1 MPIFTENSKLNL
13 LIFQTAYF
21 ILNFQNLLEPG
32 LQKTLPEL
40 LPVPCYELGPEM
52 YPMPES
58 TQS

>member
-40 LPVPCYELGPEM
+40 PVPCYELGPEM